1 MGKNNLC
8 CNNACWGNKINFMST
23 ALMIFLYILFGFLSG
38 ILGGLGMGGGTLL
51 IPLLSIF
58 LNVDQKLCQGLN
70 LLSFLVMSLFSL
82 IIHFKNG
89 YIALDGLWPIV
100 LSGLIFT
107 VIGALLAGKLPSE
120 ILRIAFGI
128 FLCLLAIL
136 EFYRVGKD
144 VLKARKAKKSD
155 KTK

>member
-8 CNNACWGNKINFMST
+8 YNNASWGDKTNFMST

-70 LLSFLVMSLFSL
+70 LLSFLVMALFSL

-136 EFYRVGKD
+136 EFVRVGKS

>member
-8 CNNACWGNKINFMST
+8 CNNASWGNKINFMST

-70 LLSFLVMSLFSL
+70 LLSFLVMALFSL
-82 IIHFKNG
+82 IIHFKNE
-89 YIALDGLWPIV
+89 YIALNGLWPIV

-136 EFYRVGKD
+136 EFVKVGKD

>member
-1 MGKNNLC
+1 
-8 CNNACWGNKINFMST
+8 
-23 ALMIFLYILFGFLSG
+23 MIFLYILFGFLSG

-70 LLSFLVMSLFSL
+70 LLSFLVMALFSL
-82 IIHFKNG
+82 IIHFKNE
-89 YIALDGLWPIV
+89 YIALNGLWPIV

-136 EFYRVGKD
+136 EFVKVGKD